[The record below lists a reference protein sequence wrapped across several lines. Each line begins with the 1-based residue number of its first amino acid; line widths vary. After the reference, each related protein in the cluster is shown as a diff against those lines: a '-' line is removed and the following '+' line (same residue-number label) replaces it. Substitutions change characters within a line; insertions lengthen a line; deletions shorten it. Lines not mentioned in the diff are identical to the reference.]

1 MHTKVTELLTSYK
14 ASNKVNIST
23 YPNINKLKANRSL
36 RMQSYVAPKT
46 KVAETYMVKKIM
58 LLSENVNNFQ
68 YKLNDIWITFVKCIC
83 LLP

>member
-1 MHTKVTELLTSYK
+1 MHTKVIELLTSYN

-46 KVAETYMVKKIM
+46 EVAETYMAEKI
-58 LLSENVNNFQ
+58 SFS
-68 YKLNDIWITFVKCIC
+68 C
-83 LLP
+83 